1 MTALRSINRKAT
13 LQTEQAKPGQV
24 KNNAGG
30 FVFEVS
36 DKSRL
41 ERFLILGTDG
51 GTYYSSE
58 PELTKDNVK
67 FVTELIVRDED
78 LVRNTLVDVSVNG
91 RAYRQSPALFTLALL
106 LVDGKNKAATR
117 AVFNDVART
126 STHLFEVAQYIE
138 NLGGWGRAKRNAVT
152 SWYEDQDVDKL
163 AYQMVKYRQR
173 DGWTHRDMLRL
184 SHPTRLDNSAAE
196 FALHGNVTENAPAI
210 MQGYAQMAKASSVEE
225 VVAILSQ
232 FKNLPWETIPTKF
245 LNNDEVWKTLFY
257 NGQLRGQN
265 AIRNVGRLNKIGAF
279 NDMVFANDFSNV
291 ITNGENI
298 KKSRLHPVNFLNA
311 ILANQEIDYYS
322 WCYNAGKS
330 NLPARIQDALNDGF
344 YESFKHVEPANKRT
358 LLALDVSA
366 SMWGGQTA
374 GFSGVPAQA
383 AAAMAMTI
391 ARTEPYYA
399 VMGFSTSFIDLDISS
414 RMRLDSVF
422 KRLDNLPFGG
432 TDCALP
438 MKWALKNKVEVD
450 TFVVI
455 TDNETWNGRSHPFQ
469 ALQQYR
475 NRVNPN
481 ARLAVMAMTP
491 TRFSIADPKDSGSMD
506 FVGMDSNTPRILT
519 DFSAGRI

>member
-1 MTALRSINRKAT
+1 MAALRGVNRKVTA
-13 LQTEQAKPGQV
+13 QTEKARPDQV
-24 KNNAGG
+24 ENNAGG
-30 FVFEVS
+30 FTFTVT
-36 DKSRL
+36 DKDRL

-51 GTYYSSE
+51 GTYYVTE
-58 PELTKDNVK
+58 RDITKDSVEFLSK
-67 FVTELIVRDED
+67 MIATDEE
-78 LVRNTLVDVSVNG
+78 LVRQTVLSVSDEG
-91 RAYRQSPALFTLALL
+91 RAYRNSPALFALAMLFT
-106 LVDGKNKAATR
+106 DGKDKAATR
-117 AVFNDVART
+117 AIFNKVVRT
-126 STHLFEVAQYIE
+126 STHLFEFAQYIE
-138 NLGGWGRAKRNAVT
+138 NLGGWGRAKRNAVAD
-152 SWYEDQDVDKL
+152 WYESKDADKL
-163 AYQMVKYRQR
+163 AYQLVKYRSR
-173 DGWTHRDMLRL
+173 AGWTHRDMLRL

-196 FALHGNVTENAPAI
+196 FALHGNVTEQAPAI

-225 VVAILSQ
+225 VVSILSQ
-232 FKNLPWETIPTKF
+232 FKNLPWETIPTQF

-311 ILANQEIDYYS
+311 ILANQETDYY
-322 WCYNAGKS
+322 YRRYEAGKS
-330 NLPARIQDALNDGF
+330 NLPSRIQDALNDGF

-399 VMGFSTSFIDLDISS
+399 VMGFSTSFIDLGISP
-414 RMRLDSVF
+414 RMTLDSVMR
-422 KRLDNLPFGG
+422 KTNSMSFGG

-450 TFVVI
+450 HFCVI
-455 TDNETWNGRSHPFQ
+455 TDNETWAGHGHPHQ
-469 ALQQYR
+469 ALKSYR
-475 NRVNPN
+475 DSTGIDAKVS
-481 ARLAVMAMTP
+481 VIGMTA
-491 TRFSIADPKDSGSMD
+491 TEMTIADGSPNMLD
-506 FVGMDSNTPRILT
+506 VVGFDTNCPRIIT
-519 DFSAGRI
+519 DFAAGRL

>member
-1 MTALRSINRKAT
+1 MS
-13 LQTEQAKPGQV
+13 
-24 KNNAGG
+24 
-30 FVFEVS
+30 
-36 DKSRL
+36 
-41 ERFLILGTDG
+41 
-51 GTYYSSE
+51 
-58 PELTKDNVK
+58 
-67 FVTELIVRDED
+67 
-78 LVRNTLVDVSVNG
+78 RNTWTMRDVFRLTHPKGVN
-91 RAYRQSPALFTLALL
+91 PA
-106 LVDGKNKAATR
+106 V
-117 AVFNDVART
+117 
-126 STHLFEVAQYIE
+126 
-138 NLGGWGRAKRNAVT
+138 
-152 SWYEDQDVDKL
+152 
-163 AYQMVKYRQR
+163 
-173 DGWTHRDMLRL
+173 
-184 SHPTRLDNSAAE
+184 AE
-196 FALHGNVTENAPAI
+196 FVLHGTVLENAPEILHGFAK
-210 MQGYAQMAKASSVEE
+210 MQETKSAKG
-225 VVAILSQ
+225 VVKVL
-232 FKNLPWETIPTKF
+232 KEYPNLPWETIPTQF

-311 ILANQEIDYYS
+311 ILANRETDYYS
-322 WCYNAGKS
+322 WYYNAGKS

-399 VMGFSTSFIDLDISS
+399 VMGFSTSFIDLGISS

-422 KRLDNLPFGG
+422 KKLDNLPFGG
-432 TDCALP
+432 TDCSLP
-438 MKWALKNKVEVD
+438 MEWALKNKVEVD

-455 TDNETWNGRSHPFQ
+455 TDSETWAGRKHPYQ
-469 ALQQYR
+469 ALVKYR
-475 NRVNPN
+475 QKMGIP
-481 ARLAVMAMTP
+481 ARLAVIGMTS
-491 TRFSIADPKDSGSMD
+491 TGFTIADPSDRGTMD
-506 FVGMDSNTPRILT
+506 FCGFDTNAPRVLT

>member
-1 MTALRSINRKAT
+1 MTALRNVNRKVTA
-13 LQTEQAKPGQV
+13 QTEKARPDQV

-30 FVFEVS
+30 FTFTVT
-36 DKSRL
+36 DKDRL

-51 GTYYSSE
+51 GTYYVTE
-58 PELTKDNVK
+58 RDITKDSVEFLSK
-67 FVTELIVRDED
+67 MIATDEE
-78 LVRNTLVDVSVNG
+78 LVRQTVLSVSDEG
-91 RAYRQSPALFTLALL
+91 RAYRNSPALFTLALL
-106 LVDGKNKAATR
+106 FADGKDKAATR
-117 AVFNDVART
+117 AIFDKVVRT
-126 STHLFEVAQYIE
+126 STHLFEFAQYIE
-138 NLGGWGRAKRNAVT
+138 NIGGWGRSKRNAVAD
-152 SWYEDQDVDKL
+152 WYESKDADKL
-163 AYQMVKYRQR
+163 AYQLVKYRSR
-173 DGWTHRDMLRL
+173 AGWTHRDMLRL

-196 FALHGNVTENAPAI
+196 FALHGNVIEQAPAI

-225 VVAILSQ
+225 VVSILSQ
-232 FKNLPWETIPTKF
+232 FKNLPWETIPTQF

-311 ILANQEIDYYS
+311 ILANQETDYYS
-322 WCYNAGKS
+322 WRYNAGKS

-399 VMGFSTSFIDLDISS
+399 VMGFSTQFIDLGISS

-422 KRLDNLPFGG
+422 KKLDNLPFGG
-432 TDCALP
+432 TDCSLP
-438 MKWALKNKVEVD
+438 MRWAQDNNIEID

-455 TDNETWNGRSHPFQ
+455 TDNETWAGLIHPFQ

-506 FVGMDSNTPRILT
+506 FVGMDSNTPKILT